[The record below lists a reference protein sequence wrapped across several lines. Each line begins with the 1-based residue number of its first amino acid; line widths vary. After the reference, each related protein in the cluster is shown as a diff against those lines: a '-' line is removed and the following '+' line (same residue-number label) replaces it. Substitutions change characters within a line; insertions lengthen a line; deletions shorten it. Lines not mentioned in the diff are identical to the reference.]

1 MLWLEL
7 GSGKTAGSGCCDLST
22 FGGKMAAD
30 LLGDLKQEL
39 LFMIQFAHL

>member
-1 MLWLEL
+1 MRWLAR
-7 GSGKTAGSGCCDLST
+7 GSGKTAGRGGCDLST